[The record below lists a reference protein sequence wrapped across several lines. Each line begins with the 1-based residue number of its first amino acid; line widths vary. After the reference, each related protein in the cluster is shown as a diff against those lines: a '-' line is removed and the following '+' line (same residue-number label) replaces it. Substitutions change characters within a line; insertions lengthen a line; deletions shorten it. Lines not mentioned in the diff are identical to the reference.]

1 VFVELHAYNKE
12 IIALVVVGLTLEVFE
27 QNDV

>member
-1 VFVELHAYNKE
+1 MHTKQ

-27 QNDV
+27 QNYV